1 VARVELHCVH
11 KRFGATA
18 ALAGAELS
26 LERGEVHALLG
37 ENGAGK
43 STLMRVLYG
52 LVRPDRGEL
61 RVDDRAVEIRSP
73 SHALELGIGLVH
85 QHFMGVPTL
94 SVAENLWLGE
104 SHGWWIGRR
113 ELRERAA
120 EILERFGLDVDP
132 DTRAG
137 ELGVAQQQRL
147 EIVRALARGV
157 DVLVLDEPTAVL
169 APSEVDGLL
178 RLLGELR
185 ESGHTIVFISHKLDE
200 ITAVSDRVTVLRAG
214 RTVATLPVEGLR
226 AQELGRLMVGDALPP
241 AGRPL
246 ERSPGATALRLA
258 GLRAEGL
265 RGIDLQVS
273 RGEIVAL
280 AGIDGNGQTP
290 LEEVLAGVRPLRGGR
305 VEVLAPPLSVISGDR
320 QETGLVLELA
330 VEENLLLVEAA
341 RSSGWIDRRA
351 LREESVAAIRR
362 FGIHARPGS
371 LAGELSGGNQ
381 QKLQIARALRA
392 SPGVLI
398 AVNPT
403 RGLDVTSTA
412 AVRDRLREEAREGAG
427 VLLISTDLDEVLE
440 LGTRISVL
448 FRGRLLPVEPS
459 RRTRERIGE
468 LMLGGAAA

>member
-1 VARVELHCVH
+1 
-11 KRFGATA
+11 
-18 ALAGAELS
+18 
-26 LERGEVHALLG
+26 
-37 ENGAGK
+37 
-43 STLMRVLYG
+43 
-52 LVRPDRGEL
+52 
-61 RVDDRAVEIRSP
+61 
-73 SHALELGIGLVH
+73 
-85 QHFMGVPTL
+85 
-94 SVAENLWLGE
+94 
-104 SHGWWIGRR
+104 
-113 ELRERAA
+113 
-120 EILERFGLDVDP
+120 
-132 DTRAG
+132 
-137 ELGVAQQQRL
+137 
-147 EIVRALARGV
+147 
-157 DVLVLDEPTAVL
+157 
-169 APSEVDGLL
+169 
-178 RLLGELR
+178 
-185 ESGHTIVFISHKLDE
+185 
-200 ITAVSDRVTVLRAG
+200 
-214 RTVATLPVEGLR
+214 
-226 AQELGRLMVGDALPP
+226 
-241 AGRPL
+241 
-246 ERSPGATALRLA
+246 
-258 GLRAEGL
+258 
-265 RGIDLQVS
+265 VS

-290 LEEVLAGVRPLRGGR
+290 LEEVLAGVRPLRAGR
-305 VEVLAPPLSVISGDR
+305 VDVLAPPLSVISGDR